1 MTSDTLTPEL
11 IRLRRSLKWSWLGPA
26 AGIACM
32 LALFAAGIGTETP
45 GLVVMATSIG
55 AALGGVWAATS
66 TALRR
71 RIARVSA
78 R

>member
-1 MTSDTLTPEL
+1 
-11 IRLRRSLKWSWLGPA
+11 
-26 AGIACM
+26 M